1 MTISDVLTIN
11 SGTKIIYSEK
21 IVISILDAQ
30 IKLFVDF
37 VDGRNDFVVKIA
49 NAGQK
54 TAEAT

>member
-1 MTISDVLTIN
+1 VTISDVLIIN
-11 SGTKIIYSEK
+11 SGTKIMYSEK
-21 IVISILDAQ
+21 IVISILDTQ

-49 NAGQK
+49 NAGQN

>member
-1 MTISDVLTIN
+1 LIIN

-21 IVISILDAQ
+21 IVINILDAQ